1 MRKEILFG
9 GYGGQGI
16 LLMGYTTGLAA
27 AVYEGLE
34 SSYAPSYGPE
44 ARGGSA
50 CSKVTIADEKIVY
63 PLVSEPEYMVI
74 MSKEAYHKYIPML
87 KKGGYLFYDRDLVD
101 IDEQAKKAKKIYAI
115 CATRIAESLGY
126 RIVANMV
133 MLGFFTSI
141 SEILKLS
148 SVEKAMLSRVPQ
160 KYAEINKT
168 ALKEGHKRGEEAKSH

>member
-34 SSYAPSYGPE
+34 SAYAPSYGPE

-50 CSKVTIADEKIVY
+50 CSKVTIADEKIIY

-74 MSKEAYHKYIPML
+74 MSKEAYHKFIPML
-87 KKGGYLFYDRDLVD
+87 KEGGYLFYDKDLVELD
-101 IDEQAKKAKKIYAI
+101 DRAKRAKHVYAI
-115 CATRIAESLGY
+115 EATRIAESLGY

-133 MLGFFTSI
+133 MLGFFTSV
-141 SEILKLS
+141 SEIVKLS
-148 SVEKAMLSRVPQ
+148 SVEKAMLSRVPK
-160 KYAEINKT
+160 KYADINKI
-168 ALKEGHKRGEEAKSH
+168 ALSKGHKRGEEAKAH